1 MINNNIT
8 LNLPPI
14 TNSCEAGSDTSC
26 VASTIGGIASLAT
39 PSPTAT
45 ASCSANSSP
54 LTAVSQLAAS
64 SSAPTEGGTLP
75 AAHSLSTELG
85 TQMESAL
92 QGENIINLLFNL
104 ADVLSII
111 LPVLLSIAFMTIIER
126 KQLAAHQRRVGPNTV
141 GYYGILQPFADALKL
156 ILKETIIPSQSNKI
170 VFYLAPVSTLVFSL
184 LGWAVIPFGEGIVL
198 SDLSLGILYTLALSS
213 LGVYGVLLAGWSAN
227 SKYAFL
233 GSLRSTAAMISYELI
248 LSSAILIIILLT
260 GTLNYTSIIEIQQS
274 VWFIIPLLPVFIF
287 YFISILAE
295 TSRTPFDLQEAESEL
310 VAGFFTEH
318 SSVPFVF
325 FFLGEYSSIVL
336 FSSITA
342 ILFLGG
348 YNLPEIFIN
357 ETIINLQAI
366 ILGIKTCIFTFF
378 FVWFRATLPRLRYD
392 QLIQLCWLNL
402 LPVAVAF
409 IILIPSI
416 LISFDISPY

>member
-1 MINNNIT
+1 MKKIYYLIT
-8 LNLPPI
+8 IKIIKMNSNSLMYTIISLLLNLI
-14 TNSCEAGSDTSC
+14 
-26 VASTIGGIASLAT
+26 
-39 PSPTAT
+39 
-45 ASCSANSSP
+45 
-54 LTAVSQLAAS
+54 
-64 SSAPTEGGTLP
+64 
-75 AAHSLSTELG
+75 
-85 TQMESAL
+85 
-92 QGENIINLLFNL
+92 
-104 ADVLSII
+104 DVLSII
-111 LPVLLSIAFMTIIER
+111 LPILLSVAFMTIIER

-141 GYYGILQPFADALKL
+141 GYYGVLQPFADALKL
-156 ILKETIIPSQSNKI
+156 ILKETVIPSQSNK
-170 VFYLAPVSTLVFSL
+170 VLFYLAPVSTLVFSL
-184 LGWAVIPFGEGIVL
+184 LGWGIIPFGEGLAL
-198 SDLSLGILYTLALSS
+198 SDFSLGVLYSFALSS

-260 GTLNYTSIIEIQQS
+260 GSLNFTSIIESQQA

-336 FSSITA
+336 FSCLTSIF
-342 ILFLGG
+342 FLGG
-348 YNLPEIFIN
+348 YNLIELFVN
-357 ETIINLQAI
+357 ESFINLQAI
-366 ILGIKTCIFTFF
+366 ILGVKTCIFCFF

-392 QLIQLCWLNL
+392 QLIDFCWLNL

-409 IILIPSI
+409 IILVPSI
-416 LISFDISPY
+416 LIAFDIAPY

>member
-1 MINNNIT
+1 MISNNLMSTIISVF
-8 LNLPPI
+8 LNLI
-14 TNSCEAGSDTSC
+14 
-26 VASTIGGIASLAT
+26 
-39 PSPTAT
+39 
-45 ASCSANSSP
+45 
-54 LTAVSQLAAS
+54 
-64 SSAPTEGGTLP
+64 
-75 AAHSLSTELG
+75 
-85 TQMESAL
+85 
-92 QGENIINLLFNL
+92 
-104 ADVLSII
+104 DVLAII
-111 LPVLLSIAFMTIIER
+111 LPVLLAVAFMTIIER

-141 GYYGILQPFADALKL
+141 GYFGILQPFADALKL
-156 ILKETIIPSQSNKI
+156 ILKETVIPSQSNKI
-170 VFYLAPVSTLVFSL
+170 LFYLAPVLTLVFSL
-184 LGWAVIPFGEGIVL
+184 LGWGIIPFGQGLAL
-198 SDLSLGILYTLALSS
+198 SDFSLGILYTLALSS

-260 GTLNYTSIIEIQQS
+260 GSLNFSTIIESQQAI
-274 VWFIIPLLPVFIF
+274 WFIIPLLPVFIF

-336 FSSITA
+336 FSCISA

-348 YNLPEIFIN
+348 YNLPELFVN
-357 ETIINLQAI
+357 DSVLNLQSI
-366 ILGIKTCIFTFF
+366 ILGLKTCIFCFL

-392 QLIQLCWLNL
+392 QLIELCWLNL

-409 IILIPSI
+409 IILVPSI
-416 LISFDISPY
+416 LIAFDISPY